1 MSHSVIAAVD
11 LGSNSFR
18 LEVSRVVEGH
28 PYTLDALKE
37 PVRLAAGLLPD
48 KTLSESSQQRALACL
63 ERFGER
69 LRGVPRDA
77 VRAVGT
83 NALRVAKNAPQ
94 FLKRAEAVLGAP
106 IEVIAGHE
114 EARLIYIGVTHS
126 MPRASGRR
134 LVVDIGGGSTEFIIG
149 RGYTPQHLESL
160 YMGCVSFSARY
171 FPGGKVTAKGF
182 RAAQLAAAA
191 EMQVLARRFRAPH
204 WDHAVGSSGTARAL
218 AELLEQNGFAGQGI
232 TKDGLAFLRGQ
243 LLAAGDVS
251 RLGLQG
257 LRPERA
263 PVLPGGMAIMC
274 SVFDELGIARMQTTE
289 SGLREG
295 VLYELLGRIEH
306 QDIREATVQAFAQR
320 YQADPGQ
327 ARRVGR
333 LALTLYRQAASPDSF
348 RQYGAY
354 LRWAAELHEI
364 GMSIAHGGYHRH
376 SAYIIDNADMP
387 GFSKPEQALIGGL
400 LQGQRGR
407 LAKVANRVTGPEGW
421 LLLLC
426 LRLAVLV
433 HRDRSDFPV
442 PRLRLQVR
450 ARGFSLAVS
459 GAWLSRNAL
468 TQANLESEMRHWED
482 VGLALRLETGPART
496 ARRAGLS

>member
-1 MSHSVIAAVD
+1 MPHSVIAAVD

-18 LEVSRVVEGH
+18 LQVSRVVHGH
-28 PYTLDALKE
+28 PYTLDSLKE
-37 PVRLAAGLLPD
+37 PVRLADGLLPD
-48 KTLSESSQQRALACL
+48 RTLGEPSQQRALACL

-83 NALRVAKNAPQ
+83 NALRVARNAPQ
-94 FLKRAEAVLGAP
+94 FLRRAEAVLGIP

-114 EARLIYIGVTHS
+114 EARLIYVGVTHS
-126 MPRASGRR
+126 VPRAHGRR

-149 RGYTPQHLESL
+149 RGHTPQHLESL
-160 YMGCVSFSARY
+160 YMGCVSYSSRF
-171 FPGGKVTAKGF
+171 FPDGKVTPRAF
-182 RAAQLAAAA
+182 RQAELAAAA
-191 EMQVLARRFRAPH
+191 EMQVLARRFPAPH

-232 TKDGLAFLRGQ
+232 TTAGLGFLRAQ
-243 LLAAGDVS
+243 LLAAGDV
-251 RLGLQG
+251 RGLGLAG

-274 SVFDELGIARMQTTE
+274 SVFRELGIARMQTTE

-320 YQADPGQ
+320 YAADPEQ

-333 LALTLYRQAASPDSF
+333 LALALFRQATPGESF
-348 RQYGAY
+348 RQHGAY
-354 LRWAAELHEI
+354 LRWAADLHEI
-364 GMSIAHGGYHRH
+364 GMSIAHGGYHKH

-387 GFSKPEQALIGGL
+387 GFSKPEQAMVGGL

-407 LAKVANRVTGPEGW
+407 LTKMASRVTGREGW
-421 LLLLC
+421 LMVLC
-426 LRLAVLV
+426 LRLAVLF
-433 HRDRSDFPV
+433 HRDRSDIPV
-442 PRLRLQVR
+442 PRLRLEVR
-450 ARGFSLAVS
+450 PRGFVLAVS

-468 TQANLESEMRHWED
+468 TQANLEAEMRQWQ
-482 VGLALRLETGPART
+482 AL
-496 ARRAGLS
+496 GLSFRVDTRPGHSRTRAPL

>member
-18 LEVSRVVEGH
+18 LQVSRVVQGQ

-48 KTLSESSQQRALACL
+48 KTLSEPSQQRALACL

-94 FLKRAEAVLGAP
+94 FLQRAEAVLGVP
-106 IEVIAGHE
+106 IEIIAGHE
-114 EARLIYIGVTHS
+114 EARLIYVGVTHS
-126 MPRASGRR
+126 LPHARGRR

-149 RGYTPQHLESL
+149 RGHSPQLLESL

-182 RAAQLAAAA
+182 RSAQLAAAA
-191 EMQVLARRFRAPH
+191 EMQVLAGRFRAPH

-232 TKDGLAFLRGQ
+232 TPDGLAFLRTR
-243 LLAAGDVS
+243 LLEAGDV
-251 RLGLQG
+251 RHLGLAG

-274 SVFDELGIARMQTTE
+274 SVFDELGITRMQTTE

-295 VLYELLGRIEH
+295 VLYELLGRFEH
-306 QDIREATVQAFAQR
+306 QDIREATVQAFAER
-320 YQADPGQ
+320 YQADPEQ
-327 ARRVGR
+327 ARRVAR
-333 LALTLYRQAASPDSF
+333 LALTLFRQAASPESF

-354 LRWAAELHEI
+354 LRWAAALHEI

-387 GFSKPEQALIGGL
+387 GFSKPEQAMIGGL

-407 LAKVANRVTGPEGW
+407 LPKVASRVTGREGW
-421 LLLLC
+421 LMVLC
-426 LRLAVLV
+426 LRLAVLI

-442 PRLRLQVR
+442 PRLRLHDR
-450 ARGFSLAVS
+450 SRGFALSLS
-459 GAWLSRNAL
+459 GAWLARNAL
-468 TQANLESEMRHWED
+468 TQANLASEMQHWQD
-482 VGLALRLETGPART
+482 VGLSLRVETGT
-496 ARRAGLS
+496 ARAGRRD